1 MLATPKEYL
10 LSLILYAIKTDL
22 SIKYIPL
29 QEFTKTFIVKISI
42 MCKIH

>member
-29 QEFTKTFIVKISI
+29 QEFIKAIIVKISI
-42 MCKIH
+42 VCKIH